1 MRMMIVAAAAG
12 LLCMS
17 TSVPAFAQMTGAQKD
32 ECVLASRNCRD
43 QVDDI
48 QTRIARLNP
57 EIDKGTAVYS
67 PQELKKLQAK
77 LAEVQG
83 LLSDMEKR

>member
-1 MRMMIVAAAAG
+1 MLAVTVG

-17 TSVPAFAQMTGAQKD
+17 SALPVFAQMTEAQKD

-48 QTRIARLNP
+48 QTRIRRLNE
-57 EIDKGTAVYS
+57 EIGKGTAVYT
-67 PQELKKLQAK
+67 PQELKKLQGK
-77 LAEVQG
+77 LAEVQA
-83 LLSDMEKR
+83 LLRNMEKR